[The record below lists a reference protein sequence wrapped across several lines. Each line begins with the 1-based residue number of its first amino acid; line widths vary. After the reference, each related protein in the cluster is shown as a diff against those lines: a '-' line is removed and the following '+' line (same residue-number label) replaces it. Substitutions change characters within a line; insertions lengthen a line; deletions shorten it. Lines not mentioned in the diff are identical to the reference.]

1 MKIKNPMLG
10 ILTVSV
16 CLSGLVVGQSSAKG
30 TREIAA
36 NEAKAVVG
44 APAPTVSKSD
54 YVIGT
59 DDILQISVWKEP
71 ELSQTVTV
79 RPDGK
84 ITLPLIGD
92 VTARGITSRQLEAKL
107 DKKLETYVSDPAAT
121 VSVKESRSEK
131 FNIVGEVQKPGAYI
145 ITGPVTVLDAISM
158 AGGFREWAKQKKI
171 YVLRNAGASSERL
184 AFNYKDVIKGRHI
197 EENIQLRPADTVV
210 VP

>member
-121 VSVKESRSEK
+121 VSV
-131 FNIVGEVQKPGAYI
+131 
-145 ITGPVTVLDAISM
+145 
-158 AGGFREWAKQKKI
+158 
-171 YVLRNAGASSERL
+171 
-184 AFNYKDVIKGRHI
+184 
-197 EENIQLRPADTVV
+197 
-210 VP
+210 